1 MDWFVLPDLWRTR
14 GLAVQ
19 ARLRPEVAV
28 EAAENGELTV
38 RHWWG
43 AARLTG
49 TTAVTASALR
59 RLNEEWTDS
68 HDLLTGVASSG
79 RTSEEGA
86 ATPLAEL
93 LWACQEFAFLIE
105 LRLVAGERSLLTV
118 KPASYAA
125 RLPVGGLDPTGR
137 RLSRFAFL
145 HRGEEGL
152 ELASATSAHRVL
164 LQDEETSHLVTSLVT
179 EPVNCSGP
187 ASGTADVVCGLLAG
201 IGMLEGTETE
211 GGTGTGEALLHVAEF
226 PDLLVHQRS
235 RFGSHD
241 GGFGAEFPFL
251 GRIDPSPAVPHSAAE
266 GLINLPVPDAHE
278 VRARDLLLS
287 DAIES
292 RCSLRE
298 YSDEPLTLAELG
310 EFLFRCARIRG
321 RYGPTPEANMPYQAS
336 DRPFPSGGGVH
347 DLELYPLVT
356 RVTGLE
362 PGAYR
367 YSAAQHALE
376 RVAAPAADFDAV
388 LHGALRASSAAS
400 APPVLFKIVSRFERM
415 AWKYRSIG
423 YATTLKNVGGLYQTM
438 YLVATAMGLAPCA
451 LGSGEEVAGAR
462 LLGASAASELGVG
475 EFILG
480 RPVSTAAVRTAV
492 AHRRGQPTWRPY
504 VSPDW
509 GFRRD

>member
-1 MDWFVLPDLWRTR
+1 VDWFVLPDLWRAQ
-14 GLAVQ
+14 GLAIQ
-19 ARLRPEVAV
+19 ARLRPEVVV
-28 EAAENGELTV
+28 ETAENGELTV

-49 TTAVTASALR
+49 ATAVTASALR

-68 HDLLTGVASSG
+68 HDLMTVMAAPAPTG
-79 RTSEEGA
+79 EQGA
-86 ATPLAEL
+86 AAALAEL

-105 LRLVAGERSLLTV
+105 LRLVAGGRSLLTV

-125 RLPVGGLDPTGR
+125 KLPVEGLDPTGR

-145 HRGEEGL
+145 HRAEDEL
-152 ELASATSAHRVL
+152 ELASAASAHRVL
-164 LQDEETSHLVTSLVT
+164 LQDEETSRLVTSLIT
-179 EPVNCSGP
+179 GPVHCPGG

-201 IGMLEGTETE
+201 IGMLEGTETK
-211 GGTGTGEALLHVAEF
+211 GGTGMGEALLHVAEF

-251 GRIDPSPAVPHSAAE
+251 GRIDPSPAVPRSVAG
-266 GLINLPVPDAHE
+266 GLITLPAPDADE

-321 RYGPTPEANMPYQAS
+321 LYGPMPEANMPYQAS

-347 DLELYPLVT
+347 DLELYALIT

-376 RVAAPAADFDAV
+376 RVAASAADFDAV
-388 LHGALRASSAAS
+388 LQGALRASSAAS

-451 LGSGEEVAGAR
+451 LGSGDEVAGAR
-462 LLGASAASELGVG
+462 LLGPSAASELGVG
-475 EFILG
+475 EFMLG
-480 RPVSTAAVRTAV
+480 RPVSTAAGRKAH
-492 AHRRGQPTWRPY
+492 AHRCGQTTWRPY
-504 VSPDW
+504 VGPGWASE
-509 GFRRD
+509 GG